1 MNRILMTS
9 VRSDEEQAIR
19 HYAEKNNVEI
29 VISRDDFHL
38 ISILKYYLTSQKLT
52 D

>member
-1 MNRILMTS
+1 MTKILMTS

-19 HYAEKNNVEI
+19 HYAVKNYVEI
-29 VISRDDFHL
+29 VISRDDFHPETL
-38 ISILKYYLTSQKLT
+38 RDLTEI